1 MANLSDILRL
11 RRKEL
16 GLTLLQIAEAV
27 GVSEATV
34 QRWESGNIKTLRHEN
49 LARLADVLK
58 LSPAALMGW
67 EDIPSSSNSIPSNA
81 IEYSERHFAPIV
93 GTIPAGYPATA
104 LQDIEGYEPIPYPD
118 AENYFFL
125 RVDGDSMVNAG
136 ITPGDLV
143 LIRRQDF
150 AEPGQIVAC
159 RVNGDEATL
168 KRYKPSPSA
177 VVLMPENSEYEPKV
191 VSAEDFV
198 TGYASIL
205 GVAIQVRH
213 NL

>member
-81 IEYSERHFAPIV
+81 IEYNERHFAPIV
-93 GTIPAGYPATA
+93 GTIPAGYPALA
-104 LQDIEGYEPIPYPD
+104 FEDIEGYADIPYSD
-118 AENYFFL
+118 EESYFFL
-125 RVDGDSMVNAG
+125 RVNGDSMEPK
-136 ITPGDLV
+136 ISTGDLV
-143 LIRRQDF
+143 LIRKQNV
-150 AEPGQIVAC
+150 AEDGQIVAA

-168 KRYKPSPSA
+168 KRYKRQGNTI
-177 VVLMPENSEYEPKV
+177 LLLPENPKYNPYV
-191 VSAEDFV
+191 VSTKEFE
-198 TGYASIL
+198 TGYAQII
-205 GVAIQVRH
+205 GVAIELRRDI
-213 NL
+213 